1 MGKQCDFE
9 FANLGQVVK
18 KLRKE
23 HGLTQVDVARTLNV
37 TPGYISNVENSRT
50 EMSLRMLCYYGDLT
64 GLTLDELVGK
74 AVPAYRKTSL
84 DHKISRMVE
93 KLGEEDKQKVIDTLS
108 IWTNVE

>member
-1 MGKQCDFE
+1 MGKQGDFE

-23 HGLTQVDVARTLNV
+23 HGLTQMEVARTLNV

-50 EMSLRMLCYYGDLT
+50 AMSLRVLCYYGDLT
-64 GLTLDELVGK
+64 GITLDELVGR